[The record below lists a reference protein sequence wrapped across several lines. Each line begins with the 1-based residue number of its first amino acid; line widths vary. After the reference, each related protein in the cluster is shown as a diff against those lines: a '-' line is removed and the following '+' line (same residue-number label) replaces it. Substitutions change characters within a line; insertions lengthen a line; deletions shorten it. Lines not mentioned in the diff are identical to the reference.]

1 MSGEKK
7 LALSD
12 EDIAQVNN
20 YNTYIVP
27 GLPVGPIC
35 NPSVAALQA
44 ALTPAAAV
52 SLLVFCLL
60 YTPCVAAVS
69 SFKRELGSKWAF
81 GIVVEQ
87 CVVAWIAA
95 LIIGILMRVIGFA

>member
-1 MSGEKK
+1 MIIGAGNQNTGLFHTDFFHEFEILFGSTD
-7 LALSD
+7 AL
-12 EDIAQVNN
+12 
-20 YNTYIVP
+20 
-27 GLPVGPIC
+27 VGAI
-35 NPSVAALQA
+35 S
-44 ALTPAAAV
+44 TAAAGA
-52 SLLVFCLL
+52 LLIFCLL

>member
-1 MSGEKK
+1 MVPAGKIFVSESGVRT
-7 LALSD
+7 A
-12 EDIAQVNN
+12 ED
-20 YNTYIVP
+20 
-27 GLPVGPIC
+27 
-35 NPSVAALQA
+35 VAALQA